1 MTVGLLYNKNKKE
14 SVRYVKLLTE
24 AIVEISRRESAG
36 RESWNV
42 IDSADYRQD
51 SAAASADLLISI
63 GGDGTFLK
71 TPRAPRTRL
80 SFGNA
85 RSADGI

>member
-36 RESWNV
+36 RESWKI
-42 IDSADYRQD
+42 IDR
-51 SAAASADLLISI
+51 IPPRPPP
-63 GGDGTFLK
+63 TF
-71 TPRAPRTRL
+71 
-80 SFGNA
+80 
-85 RSADGI
+85 

>member
-14 SVRYVKLLTE
+14 SVHYVKLLTE

-36 RESWNV
+36 REIWNV

-51 SAAASADLLISI
+51 SAAASADLLII
-63 GGDGTFLK
+63 E
-71 TPRAPRTRL
+71 
-80 SFGNA
+80 
-85 RSADGI
+85 